1 MLVFDIIECCY
12 GLRPVCFKTIKHTD
26 GLGAERQMCARIKF
40 PVAAA
45 FKCLLSSFIGTIFFL
60 VNSMFHVM
68 FFPSEIERH
77 TQRKT
82 TLCCIVLLG
91 VVGPVQ
97 EDGGILVNHVVYFPL
112 CKMARSSNTNSVKQ
126 SQPIAREFK
135 FVEKN
140 TKQMKHIDV
149 DQQFRDQK
157 TTFEPSTKGSN
168 HFIFLRC

>member
-1 MLVFDIIECCY
+1 
-12 GLRPVCFKTIKHTD
+12 VCFKTIKHTD
-26 GLGAERQMCARIKF
+26 GLGAEKQMCARIKF

-45 FKCLLSSFIGTIFFL
+45 FKRLLSSFIGTIFFL

-135 FVEKN
+135 FVEK
-140 TKQMKHIDV
+140 KHQTNETHRRGPTI
-149 DQQFRDQK
+149 
-157 TTFEPSTKGSN
+157 S
-168 HFIFLRC
+168 

>member
-1 MLVFDIIECCY
+1 
-12 GLRPVCFKTIKHTD
+12 
-26 GLGAERQMCARIKF
+26 MCARIKF

-45 FKCLLSSFIGTIFFL
+45 FKRLLSNFIGTIFFL

-112 CKMARSSNTNSVKQ
+112 
-126 SQPIAREFK
+126 
-135 FVEKN
+135 
-140 TKQMKHIDV
+140 
-149 DQQFRDQK
+149 
-157 TTFEPSTKGSN
+157 
-168 HFIFLRC
+168 